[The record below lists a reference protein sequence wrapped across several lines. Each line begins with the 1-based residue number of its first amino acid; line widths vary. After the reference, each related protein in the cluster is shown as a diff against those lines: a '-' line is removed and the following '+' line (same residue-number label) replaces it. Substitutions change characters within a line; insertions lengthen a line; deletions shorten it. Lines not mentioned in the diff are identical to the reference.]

1 LLNTELVLKHI
12 NVNKGTNLQTRGDL
26 NTKIY
31 EVKSGLLRSYTIDK
45 KGKQYI
51 FMFAP
56 ENWMMADVALPD
68 QPCQLF
74 IDALEDSELIIHEK
88 DPSIVLFE
96 KQKMRVC
103 LEEMQTR
110 IIMLMSEPAIKRY
123 EHFVHTYPEIVKR
136 VPQKMIAS
144 YLGITPEGLS
154 KVKSERKKQ

>member
-1 LLNTELVLKHI
+1 MKQLNVK
-12 NVNKGTNLQTRGDL
+12 KGEILQTRGDL

-31 EVKSGLLRSYTIDK
+31 EIKSGLLRSYTIDQR
-45 KGKQYI
+45 GKQHI

-74 IDALEDSELIIHEK
+74 IDALEDSEVLIHEK
-88 DPSIVLFE
+88 DPSIILFE
-96 KQKMRVC
+96 KQKMRIC

-123 EHFVHTYPEIVKR
+123 EHFIQVYPEIVKR

-154 KVKSERKKQ
+154 KVKGKRKKER

>member
-1 LLNTELVLKHI
+1 MVLKQMT
-12 NVNKGTNLQTRGDL
+12 VKKGEPLQTAGDL

-31 EVKSGLLRSYTIDK
+31 EVKSGLLRSYTIDE

-56 ENWMMADVALPD
+56 EDWMIADVALPY

-74 IDALEDSELIIHEK
+74 IDAIEDSEIIVHEK
-88 DPSIVLFE
+88 DPSIALFE
-96 KQKMRVC
+96 KQKLRIC

-110 IIMLMSEPAIKRY
+110 IIMLMSKPAIKRY
-123 EHFVHTYPEIVKR
+123 EHFVQTYPEIVKR

-144 YLGITPEGLS
+144 YLGVTPEGLS
-154 KVKSERKKQ
+154 KVKSERKKQG

>member
-1 LLNTELVLKHI
+1 MVSKQ
-12 NVNKGTNLQTRGDL
+12 VKVKKGETLQTAGAL

-31 EVKSGLLRSYTIDK
+31 EVKSGLLRSYTIDE

-56 ENWMMADVALPD
+56 EDWMIADVALPH

-74 IDALEDSELIIHEK
+74 IDAIEDSEIIIHEK
-88 DPSIVLFE
+88 DSSIALFG
-96 KQKMRVC
+96 KQKLRVC
-103 LEEMQTR
+103 LEEMQNR
-110 IIMLMSEPAIKRY
+110 IIMLMSKPAIKRY
-123 EHFVHTYPEIVKR
+123 EHFVRTYPDIVKR

-154 KVKSERKKQ
+154 KVKGERKKQV